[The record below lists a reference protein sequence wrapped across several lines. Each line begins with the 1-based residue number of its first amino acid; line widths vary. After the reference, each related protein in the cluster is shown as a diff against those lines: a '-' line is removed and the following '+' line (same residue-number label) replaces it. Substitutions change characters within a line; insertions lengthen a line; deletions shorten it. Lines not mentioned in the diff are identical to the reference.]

1 MKKSRCLWKKFISEL
16 SCAQK
21 SLYISSYLLAST
33 FSSSLQSYK
42 KFSVKSV
49 LKLFEFNS
57 TFKDSHMIVFYIL
70 RQAQFK
76 VSALALIDSD
86 IFAYVFMNKSFAQQH
101 RFSLHLLTYSH
112 RFQEFNDQVA
122 LIDNITYVV
131 KFTMIINHLMKSAKT
146 DYKLIKLASVKNI
159 CLVELL
165 AHKL

>member
-1 MKKSRCLWKKFISEL
+1 M
-16 SCAQK
+16 
-21 SLYISSYLLAST
+21 
-33 FSSSLQSYK
+33 
-42 KFSVKSV
+42 V
-49 LKLFEFNS
+49 
-57 TFKDSHMIVFYIL
+57 VFYIL

-86 IFAYVFMNKSFAQQH
+86 MFAYVFMNKSFAQQH